1 MKTQNEL
8 KERINKIGEEIR
20 NLHRAHYEDK
30 EYMKLIRK
38 AEKLKEKIE
47 KKNEPKIQELYEE
60 RNKLRDELENKKL
73 SKKIQLSS
81 YLLGWLRQYMV
92 GIDWGY
98 KNPFVAWHS
107 EDERFVILTHPGHT
121 TGQGTAMGSGG
132 YYYSPT
138 DHYLIDTKISTDGLQ
153 GHKMGYKIG
162 NYIEGRL
169 TKAKK
174 QELLDRLEEY
184 KKEKNIKCTSP
195 KNKKEKK

>member
-1 MKTQNEL
+1 MNNNKIMKTQNEL

-47 KKNEPKIQELYEE
+47 KKNESKIQELYEE
-60 RNKLRDELENKKL
+60 RNKLREELEDKKL
-73 SKKIQLSS
+73 SKRIQLSD
-81 YLLGWLRQYMV
+81 YLLEWLKQYMI

-98 KNPFVAWHS
+98 KNPVIVWHS
-107 EDERFVILTHPGHT
+107 EDERFVILTHPGGT
-121 TGQGTAMGSGG
+121 SGQGTAMGSMG

-138 DHYLIDTKISTDGLQ
+138 DHTLIDTKLNSRGVPSTQ
-153 GHKMGYKIG
+153 HKLGYKIG
-162 NYIEGRL
+162 DYVEGRL
-169 TKAKK
+169 TKEKK

-184 KKEKNIKCTSP
+184 KKEKNIKCI
-195 KNKKEKK
+195 